1 MKIRNVL
8 GFILSCFL
16 LAFVSNCACEEDEF
30 GEVLHM
36 EIPVDIGGERNLFQV
51 GDTLW
56 VKADFPKEVV
66 VVGSS
71 SRIELTDYKF
81 FSELFLSEIS
91 DLELRFFSTLNVLVE
106 IGDVT
111 LNQLGGYDYVFEN
124 TGAGYTVRFGIIL
137 SQAGTFSSTFLTDGD
152 AQSELDQEEHY
163 VCGDNRR
170 TNIFIDRI
178 NRFSTMEN
186 FNEFNEWNRVGG
198 GSFVQT
204 YEGYRRAGKF
214 TFRVVE

>member
-1 MKIRNVL
+1 
-8 GFILSCFL
+8 
-16 LAFVSNCACEEDEF
+16 
-30 GEVLHM
+30 M
-36 EIPVDIGGERNLFQV
+36 EIPVDIGGERNLYQV

-56 VKADFPKEVV
+56 VQADFPKEVV

-81 FSELFLSEIS
+81 FSELFLAEIS
-91 DLELRFFSTLNVLVE
+91 DSELRFYSSPNVLVE
-106 IGDVT
+106 VGVVE

-124 TGAGYTVRFGIIL
+124 TGSGYAVRFGVIL
-137 SQAGTFSSTFLTDGD
+137 SQAGTFSSTSLTDGD
-152 AQSELDQEEHY
+152 AQSGLDQDEHY

-170 TNIFIDRI
+170 TNVFIDRI

-186 FNEFNEWNRVGG
+186 FNEFNEWNRVGD

-204 YEGYRRAGKF
+204 YEGYQRAGKF